1 MEQETKMLGF
11 GFTGLNVKKYPDFKG
26 KLEAKSD
33 INITS
38 VEKNKVD
45 ILNEEALK
53 FDFTFEID
61 YKDLANIHFEGFLIF
76 LVDSKL
82 LKETLIQWKDKKIPS
97 NLRITALNIILQK
110 CSLKALQL
118 EDEFGLPYHI
128 TFPRFQASSEKD
140 NSQSK

>member
-1 MEQETKMLGF
+1 MKMLGF
-11 GFTGLNVKKYPDFKG
+11 GFTGLNVKKYPGFKG
-26 KLEAKSD
+26 QLEAKSD

-53 FDFTFEID
+53 FDFNFEID

-82 LKETLIQWKDKKIPS
+82 LKETLNQWKDKKIPDK
-97 NLRITALNIILQK
+97 LRITALNIILQK

-128 TFPRFQASSEKD
+128 TFPRFQASSEK
-140 NSQSK
+140 K